1 MALEGLQMPRLL
13 DIDKESLTDT
23 YGKFALQPLERGF
36 GVTIGHGLRRVLVSQ
51 IQGAAI
57 KSLSVEGVQHE
68 FSVIKGVR
76 EDVPEIVLNLKEV
89 ALRFHGDEDRVL
101 RVEAKGPGELK
112 AKDLAVDAS
121 VEIMNPELHIGTLGK
136 DANVVMELTVG
147 NGRGYVFAD
156 ENKSAEQ
163 PIGTI
168 PMDSNFSPI
177 LKVNYNIENARV
189 GRRTDYDKLTLEV
202 WTDGSVGPED
212 AVVQAARVLI
222 EHLGLIANLEDEP
235 AQGSDEK
242 EVDEE
247 TKRVA
252 RLLNTNVDELE
263 LTVRSA
269 NCLRAAGIST
279 LKEMVQRTEAEMLK
293 FRNFGRKSLNEL
305 GEILTTMDLAWG
317 MDISRYEDVEVEE
330 EPAGSLA
337 EEF

>member
-1 MALEGLQMPRLL
+1 MPRLL
-13 DIDKESLTDT
+13 EIDKESLTDT
-23 YGKFALQPLERGF
+23 YGKFVLQPLERGF

-68 FSVIKGVR
+68 FSVIEGVR
-76 EDVPEIVLNLKEV
+76 EDVPEIILNLKEV
-89 ALRFHGDEDRVL
+89 ALRYHGDEDRTV
-101 RVEAKGPGELK
+101 RVVAKGPGDLK
-112 AKDLAVDAS
+112 AGDLAVDAS
-121 VEIMNPELHIGTLGK
+121 VEVMNADLHIGTLGK
-136 DANVVMELTVG
+136 DANVVLELTVG

-163 PIGTI
+163 SIGTI
-168 PMDSNFSPI
+168 PIDSNFSPI

-212 AVVQAARVLI
+212 AVAQAGRVLI

-235 AQGSDEK
+235 VQGSDEK

-247 TKRVA
+247 TKRIA
-252 RLLNTNVDELE
+252 RLLNTQVDELE
-263 LTVRSA
+263 LSVRSA

-279 LKEMVQRTEAEMLK
+279 LKEMVSKSEAEMLK

-317 MDISRYEDVEVEE
+317 MDISRYEDVEVED